1 MTAFIDE
8 FREEFGV
15 EPICIRH
22 CLSDQWRSNGSFLL
36 IAPSTYHAQ
45 KAITRE
51 PSLASRRVIL
61 PH

>member
-15 EPICIRH
+15 GPIC
-22 CLSDQWRSNGSFLL
+22 CGLP

-45 KAITRE
+45 KAIARE
-51 PSLASRRVIL
+51 PSLASRRARRDLELKDEI
-61 PH
+61 HKI